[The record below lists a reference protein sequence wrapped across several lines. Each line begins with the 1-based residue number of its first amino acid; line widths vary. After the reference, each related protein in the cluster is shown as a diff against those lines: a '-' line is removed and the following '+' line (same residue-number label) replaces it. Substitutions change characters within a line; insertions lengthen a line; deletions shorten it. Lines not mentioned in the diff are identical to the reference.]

1 MINRF
6 LYFFFLCVFATTIAF
21 SQSTVKGYIVTL
33 NADTLRGDIVKAA
46 KARDDKRLSFS
57 EVTLISDDGKSTR
70 YVPCE
75 ISAYRKG
82 EVLYRNFTDGDKH
95 VFAEQLAAGSVWLYF
110 STAVDGTEPRYFFKR
125 HHENAFLVM
134 DANAPAPR
142 RVGAVGRLERS
153 TQNGPDI
160 LIKPDPDKAFREYFS
175 TYFKDCV
182 KLSRM
187 IIMEYYS
194 RSDIKDIFVEY
205 NSGCK

>member
-1 MINRF
+1 MINRLF
-6 LYFFFLCVFATTIAF
+6 YSFTLFVFATTAAF
-21 SQSTVKGYIVTL
+21 PQSTAKGYIVTL
-33 NADTLRGDIVKAA
+33 NGDTLRGDIVKAA

-57 EVTLISDDGKSTR
+57 EVTLISDDGKSSR
-70 YVPCE
+70 YVPGE

-95 VFAEQLAAGSVWLYF
+95 VFAEQLTAGRVWLYF

-125 HHENAFLVM
+125 DRENAFLVM

-153 TQNGPDI
+153 TQDGPDI

-175 TYFKDCV
+175 AYFKDCV

-205 NSGCK
+205 NTGCK